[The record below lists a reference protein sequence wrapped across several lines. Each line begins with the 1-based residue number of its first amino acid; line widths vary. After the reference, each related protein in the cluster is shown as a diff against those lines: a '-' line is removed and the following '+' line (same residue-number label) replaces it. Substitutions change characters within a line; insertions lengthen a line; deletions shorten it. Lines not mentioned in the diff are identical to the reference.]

1 MRINMEDVYEEYREC
16 EKATNSLK
24 NEMKVL

>member
-16 EKATNSLK
+16 EEATDGLK